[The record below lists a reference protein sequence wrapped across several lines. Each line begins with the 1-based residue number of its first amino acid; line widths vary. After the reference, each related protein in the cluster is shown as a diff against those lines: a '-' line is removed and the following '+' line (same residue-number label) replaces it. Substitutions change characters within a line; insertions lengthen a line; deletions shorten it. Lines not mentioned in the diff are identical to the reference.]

1 MERAGLP
8 AGPVLDILQMQADPQ
23 AHARD
28 MIVEVDHPVAG
39 AVKTLGHPVKFSET
53 PASIRSAAPL
63 LGQHSREVLHE
74 AGYDTGQIEAMIA
87 SGAVIA
93 A

>member
-39 AVKTLGHPVKFSET
+39 TVKTLGHPVKFSET
-53 PASIRSAAPL
+53 PASIRSPAPL

-74 AGYDTGQIEAMIA
+74 AGYDAGQIEAMIG